1 MIRVGMVSFAH
12 MHAESYAACINAHP
26 EATLAGVWDADP
38 ERGEDAAKRYNA
50 VFVEDFNSLLNS
62 GLHAV
67 VICSENIHHRSQV
80 EAAAQAGLWI
90 LCEKPLAT
98 TVDDAKAMVAACR
111 KAGVGLGTA
120 FPSRYAQPLIDAR
133 HAIRNGA
140 IGKLLAATCTN
151 NGKFPGGW
159 FADPALSGGGAVMD
173 HTVHVADVLRWITG
187 AEFRKVFCACTN
199 RFHPEIEVDD
209 VGSLQLEMDN
219 GAIVSHVASWNRPK
233 SFPTWGDVIIE
244 FVGTKGSLRVNAF
257 NEKVVL
263 YPDSDEQPQWM
274 GYGANLDQGLIND
287 FVDAVRDKREPS
299 VTGEDGLR
307 AVEVTVAAYN
317 SAQQG
322 RFVRV

>member
-1 MIRVGMVSFAH
+1 MTRIGIASFAH
-12 MHAESYAACINAHP
+12 MHAESYAACVNEHRDAS
-26 EATLAGVWDADP
+26 LAGIWDAD
-38 ERGEDAAKRYNA
+38 EKRGADAAKRHKTEYITDYDA
-50 VFVEDFNSLLNS
+50 LLKS
-62 GLHAV
+62 ELDAV

-98 TVDDAKAMVAACR
+98 TVEDAEAMVRACR
-111 KAGVGLGTA
+111 KAKVGLGTA
-120 FPSRYAQPLIDAR
+120 FPSRYAEPIIHAR
-133 HAIRNGA
+133 EVIRGGA
-140 IGKLLAATCTN
+140 IGKLLSATCTN

-187 AEFRKVFCACTN
+187 AEFRKVYCACAN
-199 RFHPEIEVDD
+199 RFNPEVEVDD

-257 NEKVVL
+257 NEKLDL
-263 YPDSDEQPQWM
+263 YPEAEEPPRRI
-274 GYGANLDQGLIND
+274 GYGADLNSGLIAD
-287 FVDAVRDKREPS
+287 FIDAVRERREPS

-307 AVEVTVAAYN
+307 AVEVTVAAYK
-317 SAQQG
+317 SANQG